1 MKTTISYQKKTI
13 PEKIKRVLRNFCLF
27 PAWFFPWKRGRVF
40 FHRLRGVKIG
50 RNVEIGYIVI
60 LDNRRPDLITIED
73 NVYITALSIVL
84 THDFSRK
91 NTDGVE
97 ITGPVTIKKGAF
109 IGMNSIILPGI
120 TIGEY
125 CTVGAGAI
133 VTKDT
138 EDHSVYIGTSAHRFK

>member
-1 MKTTISYQKKTI
+1 MKTTIPYHKKTI
-13 PEKIKRVLRNFCLF
+13 PEKINRVLRNLCLL
-27 PAWFFPWKRGRVF
+27 PAWFFPWKKGRVF
-40 FHRLRGVKIG
+40 FHRLRGANIG
-50 RNVEIGYIVI
+50 KNVEIGYIVI
-60 LDNRRPDLITIED
+60 LDNRWPDLITIED

-84 THDFSRK
+84 THDLSRK
-91 NTDGVE
+91 NTEGIE

-125 CTVGAGAI
+125 CTVGAGAV

-138 EDHSVYIGTSAHRFK
+138 EDYSVYVGTSARRFK